1 MKISIGIVDD
11 LWEIVKA
18 TSDLINNS
26 AEFEMTFKATDCM
39 DMMRQLDAGIK
50 PPAFMLIDTDM
61 ILNTGVEAVHYLHR
75 FFSSVD
81 CIVFFPPHS
90 TKNQRA
96 QMLDAGSIGCIS
108 KVSSPLVIIK
118 DLNSLMKHEIIKGN
132 EADFISA
139 FNLTHHNTY
148 KLSTQKLEV
157 IELICMGKTN
167 HEISLIVLRSEKT
180 VEGWITNIF
189 KIYGVENREQLKLKV
204 KEMHL

>member
-26 AEFEMTFKATDCM
+26 AEFEMTFTASDCM

-90 TKNQRA
+90 TA
-96 QMLDAGSIGCIS
+96 LLAPDFLDC
-108 KVSSPLVIIK
+108 
-118 DLNSLMKHEIIKGN
+118 H
-132 EADFISA
+132 A
-139 FNLTHHNTY
+139 FF
-148 KLSTQKLEV
+148 S
-157 IELICMGKTN
+157 
-167 HEISLIVLRSEKT
+167 
-180 VEGWITNIF
+180 F
-189 KIYGVENREQLKLKV
+189 
-204 KEMHL
+204 